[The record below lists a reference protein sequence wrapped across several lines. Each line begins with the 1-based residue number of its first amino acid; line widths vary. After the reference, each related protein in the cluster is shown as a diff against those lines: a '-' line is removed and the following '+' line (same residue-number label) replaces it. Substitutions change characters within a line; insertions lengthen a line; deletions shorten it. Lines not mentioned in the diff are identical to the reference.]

1 MHSGY
6 VQPMRFVLI
15 AAALAGTLAATTAPL
30 AAQRDTVLAHRWVGR
45 HLGRPLFFEFYGD
58 SMLVVNDRHVLDY
71 HLTRDSL
78 IAIGDTTVVGRYRI
92 ARGWLLFA
100 TPDGVVTMA
109 KQSLA
114 ARPLTG
120 RWIGPLGTADGTLV
134 DLRIFANG
142 VARWRTLPSGRWTV
156 GEWDRTS
163 RVITFTWET
172 EETED
177 AEDAEGEEGEIRH
190 KWRALYDP
198 IANALLF
205 EVTVPDAE
213 TTILRRRLR

>member
-1 MHSGY
+1 
-6 VQPMRFVLI
+6 MRFLVI
-15 AAALAGTLAATTAPL
+15 AAVLAGTLAATPAPL
-30 AAQRDTVLAHRWVGR
+30 SAQRDTVVAHRWVGR

-58 SMLVVNDRHVLDY
+58 SILVVNDRHLLDY

-78 IAIGDTTVVGRYRI
+78 IAIGDTTVVGRYRL
-92 ARGWLLFA
+92 ARGWLLLA

-109 KQSLA
+109 KQKFL
-114 ARPLTG
+114 ARPLSG
-120 RWIGPLGTADGTLV
+120 RWIGPLGTEDGTLV
-134 DLRIFANG
+134 DLRIFSNG
-142 VARWRTLPSGRWTV
+142 VARWRTLPSGKWTV

-172 EETED
+172 EETNA
-177 AEDAEGEEGEIRH
+177 AERAEEEEEEGDTENE
-190 KWRALYDP
+190 WRALYDP

-213 TTILRRRLR
+213 TTILRRWLR